1 MFLQV
6 NTLITERDSMASHNL
21 TLANTTSRLMAASA
35 STTAQHDAT
44 GAGTTPFAGGD
55 TWPSADSLGHGLFD
69 SGFSVGRRSASAP
82 GAPARN
88 PGAGSQQASQ
98 GQGGAQAQHHGAHS
112 AYTATSGA
120 VMSPSQAREIG
131 ALLTRLTNENTQ
143 FLKARDAAVASR
155 NEALNRAAAVEAELE
170 LRQQEFRC
178 VPLHL
183 PLFCSKSRSSCHTL
197 GFCLLYGLC
206 VSQQMR

>member
-1 MFLQV
+1 MLLQV
-6 NTLITERDSMASHNL
+6 STLITERDSMASHNL

-35 STTAQHDAT
+35 NTTTAQHDAT

-55 TWPSADSLGHGLFD
+55 TWEAADSLDHGLFD
-69 SGFSVGRRSASAP
+69 SGFAAGQRSASAP
-82 GAPARN
+82 GAPEGSS
-88 PGAGSQQASQ
+88 GASSQQASQ
-98 GQGGAQAQHHGAHS
+98 GQGGPQAQPHRSHS
-112 AYTATSGA
+112 ALTTGGA

-178 VPLHL
+178 V
-183 PLFCSKSRSSCHTL
+183 
-197 GFCLLYGLC
+197 LC
-206 VSQQMR
+206 QG